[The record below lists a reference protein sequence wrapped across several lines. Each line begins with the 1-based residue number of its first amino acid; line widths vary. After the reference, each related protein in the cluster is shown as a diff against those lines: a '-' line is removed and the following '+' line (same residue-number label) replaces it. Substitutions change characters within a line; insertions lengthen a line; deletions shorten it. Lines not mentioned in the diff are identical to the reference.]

1 MRSFGLKPK
10 VRRKGSDLAERAEPG
25 YHARV
30 VQRASSRP
38 PNDDRPRYLGQ
49 RVPLL
54 FSEEAEV
61 PETQVHFELRVL
73 LYQLLCDH
81 LGLDAIVG
89 SDQFVY
95 YEAGD
100 PARCLAPDVYVQLK
114 PPAGKIRSWKTWE
127 RGAPE
132 VAVEIVSPSDAP
144 ALPWSDMLA
153 RYQSMGVSE
162 LVRFDPEARSGQPV
176 LRIWDRVDGQL
187 LERDLAKGSFP
198 SSVMNLR
205 WIVAGAD
212 DHASALRITQSIDS
226 NALVLTRGEARQAEA
241 EARQAAER
249 RVLELEAELR
259 RRS

>member
-1 MRSFGLKPK
+1 
-10 VRRKGSDLAERAEPG
+10 
-25 YHARV
+25 V

-38 PNDDRPRYLGQ
+38 PNDRPRYLGPSA
-49 RVPLL
+49 PLL
-54 FSEEAEV
+54 FPEEAEV
-61 PETQVHFELRVL
+61 LETQVHFELRVL

-95 YEAGD
+95 YDAGD

-127 RGAPE
+127 RGAPD

-144 ALPWSDMLA
+144 ALPWSDKLA
-153 RYQSMGVSE
+153 RYQSMGVDE
-162 LVRFDPEARSGQPV
+162 LVRFDPDARSGQPV
-176 LRIWDRVDGQL
+176 LRIWDRVDGRL
-187 LERDLAKGSFP
+187 IERHLATGSFP
-198 SSVMNLR
+198 SLVMDVR
-205 WIVAGAD
+205 WVVAGAD
-212 DHASALRITQSIDS
+212 DHATALRITQSVDS
-226 NALVLTRGEARQAEA
+226 TALVLTRREARQAEAEARQAEA